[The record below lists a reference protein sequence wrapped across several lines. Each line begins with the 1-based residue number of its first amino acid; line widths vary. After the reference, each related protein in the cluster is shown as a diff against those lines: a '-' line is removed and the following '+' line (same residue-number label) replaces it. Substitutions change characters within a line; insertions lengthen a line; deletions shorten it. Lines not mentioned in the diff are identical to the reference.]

1 MLGWAG
7 NTIAGRLS
15 TGEISPMVIVF
26 LRWSV
31 VAIFLILLKPS
42 TIINS
47 ISRFKGKFLWLFLM
61 GGLGYTGFN
70 SLFYIAAHQTTAINL
85 GIIQG
90 VMPAMILVGSVMFFK
105 ENTNLIQVGG
115 LLLTF
120 LGVLILVSKGNLEVL
135 LLLSLNY
142 GDLIMFLSCFL
153 YAGFTLGLKYKPSVD
168 PFALMFF
175 FSITALISSFVLLFL
190 ESHLNLVKW
199 PSGLSDYIIILY
211 IAFIPS
217 LLSQLLFI
225 RGVGCI
231 GYPGSAEV
239 VNMQPPDNLLKQGIT
254 HLPTVGDGRQSGT
267 SESPSIL
274 NASPES
280 VVGGG
285 LAFLQTGDLV
295 TLDLNNCS
303 LNAEVPLTEWEERK
317 KDWLPPTIENQTP
330 WQEIYRKNVGQLA
343 DGGCLELATAYQ
355 RIVKHIPRDNH

>member
-1 MLGWAG
+1 MILLLRKLTIDNAYLLLIFCMLGWAG

-26 LRWSV
+26 LRWSI
-31 VAIFLILLKPS
+31 VAIFLLLLKPS

-47 ISRFKGKFLWLFLM
+47 IPRFKGKFLWLFLM

-90 VMPAMILVGSVMFFK
+90 VMPAIILVGSVMFFK

-115 LLLTF
+115 LFLTF

-142 GDLIMFLSCFL
+142 GDLVMFLSCFL

-175 FSITALISSFVLLFL
+175 FSITALFSSIVLLFI
-190 ESHLNLVKW
+190 ESYFNLVKW

-225 RGVGCI
+225 RGVELI
-231 GYPGSAEV
+231 GAGKAGLFINLIPVFSA
-239 VNMQPPDNLLKQGIT
+239 LLGVLILKENIKIFHFVSLVIVFSGIY
-254 HLPTVGDGRQSGT
+254 LFM
-267 SESPSIL
+267 
-274 NASPES
+274 
-280 VVGGG
+280 VVGK
-285 LAFLQTGDLV
+285 T
-295 TLDLNNCS
+295 
-303 LNAEVPLTEWEERK
+303 TE
-317 KDWLPPTIENQTP
+317 PNP
-330 WQEIYRKNVGQLA
+330 
-343 DGGCLELATAYQ
+343 
-355 RIVKHIPRDNH
+355 

>member
-1 MLGWAG
+1 MILLLRKLTIDNAYLLLIFCMLGWAG

-26 LRWSV
+26 LRWSI
-31 VAIFLILLKPS
+31 VAIFLLLLKPS

-47 ISRFKGKFLWLFLM
+47 IPRFKGKFLWLFLM

-90 VMPAMILVGSVMFFK
+90 VMPAIILVGSVMFFK

-115 LLLTF
+115 LFLTF

-142 GDLIMFLSCFL
+142 GDLVMFLSCFL

-175 FSITALISSFVLLFL
+175 FSITALFSSIVLLFI
-190 ESHLNLVKW
+190 ESYFNLVKW

-225 RGVGCI
+225 RGVELI
-231 GYPGSAEV
+231 GAGKAGLFINLIPVFSA
-239 VNMQPPDNLLKQGIT
+239 LLGVLILKENVKIFHFVSLVIVFSGIY
-254 HLPTVGDGRQSGT
+254 LFM
-267 SESPSIL
+267 
-274 NASPES
+274 
-280 VVGGG
+280 VVGK
-285 LAFLQTGDLV
+285 T
-295 TLDLNNCS
+295 
-303 LNAEVPLTEWEERK
+303 TE
-317 KDWLPPTIENQTP
+317 PNP
-330 WQEIYRKNVGQLA
+330 
-343 DGGCLELATAYQ
+343 
-355 RIVKHIPRDNH
+355 

>member
-1 MLGWAG
+1 MILLLRKLTIDNAYLLLIFCMLGWAG

-26 LRWSV
+26 LRWSI
-31 VAIFLILLKPS
+31 VAIFLLLLKPS

-47 ISRFKGKFLWLFLM
+47 IPRFKGKFLWLFLM

-90 VMPAMILVGSVMFFK
+90 VMPAIILVGSVMFFK

-115 LLLTF
+115 LFLTF

-142 GDLIMFLSCFL
+142 GDLVMFLSCFL

-175 FSITALISSFVLLFL
+175 FSITALFSSIVLLFI
-190 ESHLNLVKW
+190 ESYFNLVKW

-225 RGVGCI
+225 RGVELI
-231 GYPGSAEV
+231 GAGKAGLFINLIPVFSA
-239 VNMQPPDNLLKQGIT
+239 LLGVLILKENVKIFHFVSLVIVFSGIY
-254 HLPTVGDGRQSGT
+254 LFM
-267 SESPSIL
+267 
-274 NASPES
+274 
-280 VVGGG
+280 VVGK
-285 LAFLQTGDLV
+285 T
-295 TLDLNNCS
+295 
-303 LNAEVPLTEWEERK
+303 TEQ
-317 KDWLPPTIENQTP
+317 NQ
-330 WQEIYRKNVGQLA
+330 
-343 DGGCLELATAYQ
+343 
-355 RIVKHIPRDNH
+355 

>member
-1 MLGWAG
+1 MLLLLRKLTIDNAYLLLIFCMLGWAG

-42 TIINS
+42 TIRNS
-47 ISRFKGKFLWLFLM
+47 IPRFKGKFLWLFLM

-175 FSITALISSFVLLFL
+175 FSITALISSIVLLFL
-190 ESHLNLVKW
+190 EMQYNLVRW

-225 RGVGCI
+225 RGVELI
-231 GYPGSAEV
+231 GAGKAGLFINLIPIFSALLGVLILKENIEIFHFVSLV
-239 VNMQPPDNLLKQGIT
+239 VVFSGIY
-254 HLPTVGDGRQSGT
+254 LFM
-267 SESPSIL
+267 
-274 NASPES
+274 
-280 VVGGG
+280 VVGK
-285 LAFLQTGDLV
+285 T
-295 TLDLNNCS
+295 N
-303 LNAEVPLTEWEERK
+303 
-317 KDWLPPTIENQTP
+317 
-330 WQEIYRKNVGQLA
+330 
-343 DGGCLELATAYQ
+343 
-355 RIVKHIPRDNH
+355 KHNP

>member
-1 MLGWAG
+1 MILLLRKLTIDNAYLLLIFCMLGWAG

-26 LRWSV
+26 LRWSI
-31 VAIFLILLKPS
+31 VAIFLLLLKPS

-47 ISRFKGKFLWLFLM
+47 IPRFKGKFLWLFLM

-115 LLLTF
+115 LFLTF

-142 GDLIMFLSCFL
+142 GDLVMFLSCFL

-175 FSITALISSFVLLFL
+175 FSITALFSSIVLLFI
-190 ESHLNLVKW
+190 ESYFNLVKW

-225 RGVGCI
+225 RGVELI
-231 GYPGSAEV
+231 GAGKAGLFINLIPVFSA
-239 VNMQPPDNLLKQGIT
+239 LLGVLILKENIKIFHFVSLVIVFSGIY
-254 HLPTVGDGRQSGT
+254 LFM
-267 SESPSIL
+267 
-274 NASPES
+274 
-280 VVGGG
+280 VVGK
-285 LAFLQTGDLV
+285 T
-295 TLDLNNCS
+295 
-303 LNAEVPLTEWEERK
+303 TE
-317 KDWLPPTIENQTP
+317 PNP
-330 WQEIYRKNVGQLA
+330 
-343 DGGCLELATAYQ
+343 
-355 RIVKHIPRDNH
+355 

>member
-1 MLGWAG
+1 MILLLRKLTIDNAYLLLIFCMLGWAG

-26 LRWSV
+26 LRWSI
-31 VAIFLILLKPS
+31 VAIFLLLLKPS

-47 ISRFKGKFLWLFLM
+47 IPKFKGKFLWLFLM

-115 LLLTF
+115 LFLTF

-142 GDLIMFLSCFL
+142 GDLVMFLSCFL

-175 FSITALISSFVLLFL
+175 FSITALFSSIVLLFI
-190 ESHLNLVKW
+190 ESYFNLVKW

-225 RGVGCI
+225 RGVELI
-231 GYPGSAEV
+231 GAGKAGLFINLIPVFSA
-239 VNMQPPDNLLKQGIT
+239 LLGVLILKENVKIFHFVSLVIVFSGIY
-254 HLPTVGDGRQSGT
+254 LFM
-267 SESPSIL
+267 
-274 NASPES
+274 
-280 VVGGG
+280 VVGK
-285 LAFLQTGDLV
+285 T
-295 TLDLNNCS
+295 
-303 LNAEVPLTEWEERK
+303 TE
-317 KDWLPPTIENQTP
+317 PNP
-330 WQEIYRKNVGQLA
+330 
-343 DGGCLELATAYQ
+343 
-355 RIVKHIPRDNH
+355 

>member
-1 MLGWAG
+1 MILLLRKLTIDNAYLLLIFCMLGWAG

-26 LRWSV
+26 LRWSI
-31 VAIFLILLKPS
+31 VAIFLLLLKPS

-47 ISRFKGKFLWLFLM
+47 IPRFKGKFLWLFLM

-90 VMPAMILVGSVMFFK
+90 VMPAMILVGSVIFFK

-115 LLLTF
+115 LFLTF

-142 GDLIMFLSCFL
+142 GDLVMFLSCFL

-175 FSITALISSFVLLFL
+175 FSITALFSSIVLLFI
-190 ESHLNLVKW
+190 ESYFNLVKW

-225 RGVGCI
+225 RGVELI
-231 GYPGSAEV
+231 GAGKAGLFINLIPVFSA
-239 VNMQPPDNLLKQGIT
+239 LLGVLILKENVKIFHFVSLVIVFSGIY
-254 HLPTVGDGRQSGT
+254 LFM
-267 SESPSIL
+267 
-274 NASPES
+274 
-280 VVGGG
+280 VVGK
-285 LAFLQTGDLV
+285 T
-295 TLDLNNCS
+295 
-303 LNAEVPLTEWEERK
+303 TE
-317 KDWLPPTIENQTP
+317 PNP
-330 WQEIYRKNVGQLA
+330 
-343 DGGCLELATAYQ
+343 
-355 RIVKHIPRDNH
+355 

>member
-1 MLGWAG
+1 MILLLRKLTIDNAYLLLIFCMLGWAG

-26 LRWSV
+26 LRWSI
-31 VAIFLILLKPS
+31 VAIFLLLLKPS

-47 ISRFKGKFLWLFLM
+47 IPKFKGKFLWLFLM

-90 VMPAMILVGSVMFFK
+90 VMPAIILVGSVMFFK

-115 LLLTF
+115 LFLTF

-142 GDLIMFLSCFL
+142 GDLVMFLSCFL

-175 FSITALISSFVLLFL
+175 FSITALFSSIVLLFI
-190 ESHLNLVKW
+190 ESYFNLVKW

-225 RGVGCI
+225 RGVELI
-231 GYPGSAEV
+231 GAGKAGLFINLIPVFSA
-239 VNMQPPDNLLKQGIT
+239 LLGVLILKENVKIFHFLSLVIVFTGIY
-254 HLPTVGDGRQSGT
+254 LFM
-267 SESPSIL
+267 
-274 NASPES
+274 
-280 VVGGG
+280 VVGK
-285 LAFLQTGDLV
+285 T
-295 TLDLNNCS
+295 
-303 LNAEVPLTEWEERK
+303 TE
-317 KDWLPPTIENQTP
+317 PNP
-330 WQEIYRKNVGQLA
+330 
-343 DGGCLELATAYQ
+343 
-355 RIVKHIPRDNH
+355 

>member
-1 MLGWAG
+1 MILLLRKLTIDNAYLLLIFCMLGWAG

-26 LRWSV
+26 LRWSI
-31 VAIFLILLKPS
+31 VAIFLLLLKPS

-47 ISRFKGKFLWLFLM
+47 IPRFKGKFLWLFLM

-90 VMPAMILVGSVMFFK
+90 VMPAIILVGSVMFFK

-115 LLLTF
+115 LFLTF

-142 GDLIMFLSCFL
+142 GDLVMFLSCFL

-175 FSITALISSFVLLFL
+175 FSITALFSSIVLLFI
-190 ESHLNLVKW
+190 ESYFNLVKW

-225 RGVGCI
+225 RGVELI
-231 GYPGSAEV
+231 GAGKAGLFINLIPVFSA
-239 VNMQPPDNLLKQGIT
+239 LLGVIILKENVKIFHFVSLVIVFSGIY
-254 HLPTVGDGRQSGT
+254 LFM
-267 SESPSIL
+267 
-274 NASPES
+274 
-280 VVGGG
+280 VVGK
-285 LAFLQTGDLV
+285 T
-295 TLDLNNCS
+295 
-303 LNAEVPLTEWEERK
+303 TEQ
-317 KDWLPPTIENQTP
+317 NQ
-330 WQEIYRKNVGQLA
+330 
-343 DGGCLELATAYQ
+343 
-355 RIVKHIPRDNH
+355 

>member
-1 MLGWAG
+1 MILLLRKLTIDNAYLLLIFCMLGWAG

-26 LRWSV
+26 LRWSI
-31 VAIFLILLKPS
+31 VAIFLLLLKPS

-47 ISRFKGKFLWLFLM
+47 IPRFKGKFLWLFLM

-90 VMPAMILVGSVMFFK
+90 VMPAIILVGSVMFFK

-115 LLLTF
+115 LFLTF

-142 GDLIMFLSCFL
+142 GDLVMFLSCFL

-175 FSITALISSFVLLFL
+175 FSITALFSSIVLLFI
-190 ESHLNLVKW
+190 ESYFNLVKW

-225 RGVGCI
+225 RGVELI
-231 GYPGSAEV
+231 GAGKAGLFINLIPVFSA
-239 VNMQPPDNLLKQGIT
+239 LLGVLILKENVEIFHFVSLVIVFSGIYLFMVIGKT
-254 HLPTVGDGRQSGT
+254 TQHNP
-267 SESPSIL
+267 
-274 NASPES
+274 
-280 VVGGG
+280 
-285 LAFLQTGDLV
+285 
-295 TLDLNNCS
+295 
-303 LNAEVPLTEWEERK
+303 
-317 KDWLPPTIENQTP
+317 
-330 WQEIYRKNVGQLA
+330 
-343 DGGCLELATAYQ
+343 
-355 RIVKHIPRDNH
+355 

>member
-1 MLGWAG
+1 MILLLRKLTIDNAYLLLIFCMLGWAG
-7 NTIAGRLS
+7 NTITGRLS

-26 LRWSV
+26 LRWSI
-31 VAIFLILLKPS
+31 VAIFLLLLKPS

-47 ISRFKGKFLWLFLM
+47 IPKFKGKFLWLFLM

-115 LLLTF
+115 LFLTF

-142 GDLIMFLSCFL
+142 GDLVMFLSCFL

-175 FSITALISSFVLLFL
+175 FSITALFSSIVLLFI
-190 ESHLNLVKW
+190 ESYFNLVKW

-225 RGVGCI
+225 RGVELI
-231 GYPGSAEV
+231 GAGKAGLFINLIPVFSA
-239 VNMQPPDNLLKQGIT
+239 LLGVLILKENVKIFHFVSLVIVFSGIY
-254 HLPTVGDGRQSGT
+254 LFM
-267 SESPSIL
+267 
-274 NASPES
+274 
-280 VVGGG
+280 VVGK
-285 LAFLQTGDLV
+285 T
-295 TLDLNNCS
+295 
-303 LNAEVPLTEWEERK
+303 TE
-317 KDWLPPTIENQTP
+317 PNP
-330 WQEIYRKNVGQLA
+330 
-343 DGGCLELATAYQ
+343 
-355 RIVKHIPRDNH
+355 